1 MTTEVRS
8 VRFYVSVFLALLV
21 LTALTTSVA
30 EVDLGA
36 LNSPVA
42 MLIAAT
48 KAALVALFFMHLRW
62 SGYRI
67 RFAAIAG
74 LLWLSLMF
82 AFVLGDIATR
92 HIPQQPSGWSNLT
105 GGQASSNPAN
115 PLN

>member
-8 VRFYVSVFLALLV
+8 VRFYVSVFLALLL
-21 LTALTTSVA
+21 LTGLTTGVA
-30 EVDLGA
+30 EIDLGA

-42 MLIAAT
+42 MLIAAA

-92 HIPQQPSGWSNLT
+92 HIPEQPSGWSRLT
-105 GGQASSNPAN
+105 GGQASPKSAS